1 MSDSMAAPGSIGKA
15 LLDGDF
21 APVHNTSVFRDA
33 LESAGGWCNMV
44 QASWVESDGS
54 NGTNFLLGI
63 ELDVAPKD
71 TESFRQQLV
80 HLMVVIADCSLVA
93 SMVAANL
100 FTAIQHQA
108 VLDRKANGT
117 RLSDAYFMHLQS
129 CLSRFELDGLF
140 SVTEQPL
147 LRSTR
152 FISSLNKLLQ
162 KDGMDDEDWPLSAGN
177 LQANET
183 PIPEGLE
190 TGSGSSLCLF
200 GERLAASVLNV
211 PSVGRALELKVA
223 QLLHPKNSALIT
235 KYLNE
240 VYSTGAAFTG
250 ATQSLQSYYLDSSLK
265 DGKDSNAQR
274 VVRRFNYLAVLKV
287 CQLLAFQQ
295 CLDDL
300 RTIIPLQQLPA
311 VPATRFAYSDYV
323 SMSKS
328 AMILVDKFMANTNH
342 PITKTWVYT
351 EMGKDRLAAPSGTE
365 ASHALH
371 FLNAQLKDKSSMYHM
386 PEINS
391 PQKYWND
398 WFQRVAALKTTY
410 NNLND
415 MVVIPMLLSH
425 LAVDDKR
432 IIGWSEAMKEASSK
446 NEQKTLEQFL
456 AHIKGLVVP
465 TGTLRRDAAKQLLA
479 VTNQPYKVA
488 DCQTLGSKIRLLF
501 RSLFPPSSEE
511 VEPMSRL
518 TAMKHVHLM
527 LYKLKQ
533 ARPQDS
539 SIILVTAWVQFT
551 GYQHFDMFVEF
562 IDEKLHVST
571 AHTERL
577 CTEYV
582 DKVVN
587 QLTVAHRMYIQMQSV
602 MPRSQTG
609 NALSNNSSNRSSNGS
624 TGRFL
629 HNVNAMNS
637 NPNHSG
643 DRNRSRSRT
652 RSGTGSEG
660 GHTPQGR
667 GGGRFG
673 AAGRSGST
681 GRGRSGGPGRG
692 GGNPPSEY
700 PNRPKYTGE
709 EHFNRVMAGV
719 NHAATVMGDKYA
731 PGNLRKEMDPS
742 LTKVANRL
750 TAMRRIAE
758 GNCLLCQ
765 MEGHRSSR
773 CPHFQ
778 KASPEVQEKAKQMRK
793 AYFDGYYQDS

>member
-1 MSDSMAAPGSIGKA
+1 MSDLMAAPGSIGKA

-21 APVHNTSVFRDA
+21 APVHNTSVFREA

-44 QASWVESDGS
+44 QASWVESDGL
-54 NGTNFLLGI
+54 NGTNFLFGM

-71 TESFRQQLV
+71 TESFRKQLY
-80 HLMVVIADCSLVA
+80 HLMVVTADCSLVA
-93 SMVAANL
+93 SMIAANL
-100 FTAIQHQA
+100 HTAIEHQS

-117 RLSDAYFMHLQS
+117 RLSDAYFMYLQS

-147 LRSTR
+147 LRSAR

-162 KDGMDDEDWPLSAGN
+162 KDGMDDEEWPLSTGN
-177 LQANET
+177 LQAYET
-183 PIPEGLE
+183 PIPQGLE
-190 TGSGSSLCLF
+190 NGSGSSLCLF
-200 GERLAASVLNV
+200 GERLSASVLNV
-211 PSVGRALELKVA
+211 PSLGRALELKVA
-223 QLLHPKNSALIT
+223 QLLHPKHSALIT
-235 KYLNE
+235 RYLNE
-240 VYSTGAAFTG
+240 AYSTGAAFTG
-250 ATQSLQSYYLDSSLK
+250 ATQSLQSYYMDASLK

-274 VVRRFNYLAVLKV
+274 VVRRFSYLASLKV

-295 CLDDL
+295 CVDDL

-311 VPATRFAYSDYV
+311 VPATRFQHADYV
-323 SMSKS
+323 SMSES
-328 AMILVDKFMANTNH
+328 AKVIVDKFMANTVH
-342 PITKTWVYT
+342 PVTKSWVYT
-351 EMGKDRLAAPSGTE
+351 EMGKDRNAAPSGTE

-398 WFQRVAALKTTY
+398 WFQRIAALKTTY

-446 NEQKTLEQFL
+446 QEQKTLEQFL

-465 TGTLRRDAAKQLLA
+465 TGTLRRDAAKQLLT
-479 VTNQPYKVA
+479 VTNQPYKIA

-501 RSLFPPSSEE
+501 RSLFPPSTEE

-539 SIILVTAWVQFT
+539 SVILVTAWVQFT
-551 GYQHFDMFVEF
+551 GYQHFDMFVEY
-562 IDEKLHVST
+562 IDEILHVST
-571 AHTERL
+571 AQTERL
-577 CTEYV
+577 CAEYV

-602 MPRSQTG
+602 MPRSQTS
-609 NALSNNSSNRSSNGS
+609 NALHSNSSNRSSNGN
-624 TGRFL
+624 TGRFG
-629 HNVNAMNS
+629 HQVNAMNA
-637 NPNHSG
+637 NTNGSG

-667 GGGRFG
+667 GGGRSG
-673 AAGRSGST
+673 AAGRSGSA
-681 GRGRSGGPGRG
+681 GRGRSNGPGRG
-692 GGNPPSEY
+692 GNPPVEY
-700 PNRPKYTGE
+700 PNRPKYTGD
-709 EHFNRVMAGV
+709 EHFRRVMAGV
-719 NHAATVMGDKYA
+719 NHAASVLGDKYA

-742 LTKVANRL
+742 LTRVADRL
-750 TAMRRIAE
+750 TAIRRIAE

-765 MEGHRSSR
+765 MEGHKSSR
-773 CPHFQ
+773 CPHYA
-778 KASPEVQEKAKQMRK
+778 KASPEVQQKAREMRK
-793 AYFDGYYQDS
+793 AYFDGYYKDSE